1 MAFDRRQRYGSPN
14 MKSVAIIGA
23 GMAGAAA
30 ARALSAAGLRVA
42 LFDKGRGIGGRMAT
56 RRFPDGSSVDHGA
69 QYFSARDA
77 GFAALV
83 AEWTTAGVAAP
94 WGSAGWSVGTPAM
107 TSPVRAMLAG
117 LDVTTGCTVARLAR
131 DGQGWRLSD
140 ATGHTLAD
148 RLEAVLVTAPAP
160 QARDLVATAG
170 VTWPALKPALDGV
183 RYAPCWTLM
192 LEHRGDP
199 VFAETQR
206 RERDPDAAIA
216 WIARDGTKPGR
227 DPACETLVVN
237 AAPGWSRTHLE
248 RAPDE
253 VAALL
258 MTELRRALGPG
269 TPAGDRVVR
278 AVAHRW
284 RYAMVETAMDT
295 PCLWSP
301 ELGLGI
307 AGDGCLGGRVE
318 AAYLSGTALA
328 AQVLAR

>member
-1 MAFDRRQRYGSPN
+1 
-14 MKSVAIIGA
+14 MKNVAIVGA

-42 LFDKGRGIGGRMAT
+42 LFDKGRGVGGRMAT

-69 QYFSARDA
+69 QYFSARDQ

-83 AEWTTAGVAAP
+83 AEWTTAGVTAP

-117 LDVTTGCTVARLAR
+117 LDVRTDCTVAGLAR
-131 DGQGWRLSD
+131 DDDGWRLSD
-140 ATGHTLAD
+140 AIGQALGD
-148 RLEAVLVTAPAP
+148 RVDAVLVTVPAP
-160 QARDLVATAG
+160 QARALVATAG
-170 VTWPALKPALDGV
+170 VTWPALKPALDRV

-199 VFAETQR
+199 VFAETKR

-216 WIARDGTKPGR
+216 WISRNGTKPGR
-227 DPACETLVVN
+227 EPTRETLVVN

-258 MTELRRALGPG
+258 TTELRRAVGQG
-269 TPAGDRVVR
+269 TPTEEFVVR

-284 RYAMVETAMDT
+284 RYAMVETAMET

-328 AQVLAR
+328 AEVMAR